1 MEVDREGKGME
12 LEGKEGDGKRE
23 EGGGNVNWREFV
35 SSALGGLDAV
45 DCGCLL
51 KCHCINS

>member
-1 MEVDREGKGME
+1 MEADREGKGME

-35 SSALGGLDAV
+35 SLALGGLDAV
-45 DCGCLL
+45 GCGCLL
-51 KCHCINS
+51 V